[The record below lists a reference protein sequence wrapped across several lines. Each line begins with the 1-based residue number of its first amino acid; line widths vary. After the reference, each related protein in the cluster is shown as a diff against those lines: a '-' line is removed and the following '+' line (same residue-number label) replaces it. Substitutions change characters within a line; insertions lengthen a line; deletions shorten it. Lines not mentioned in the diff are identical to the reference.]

1 MKIYTIVIQLENAAF
16 EPAGGFNPE
25 EAAAAEVGRILD
37 EIGEYINTRGAL
49 PVKKLLD
56 VNGNTAGAAGY
67 NAAGS
72 AFYHPPG
79 APE

>member
-16 EPAGGFNPE
+16 DAGGGFNPE
-25 EAAAAEVGRILD
+25 QAAAAEVGRMLE
-37 EIGEYINTRGAL
+37 EITAHAKIHGYL

-56 VNGNTAGAAGY
+56 INGNTAGAAGY
-67 NAAGS
+67 NAAGRK
-72 AFYHPPG
+72 FYLDG